1 MTVTPTDTLT
11 VIIEAAAA
19 LAGFAGIVATL
30 RREAWTRLDSLQIR
44 NLLSSAFSALFVSI
58 IALILIHAE
67 VPERTTW
74 ITLSA
79 IWFVVGALST
89 GYNARAYRQLA
100 IESGGKLSAS
110 NIFWFGSVILVLL
123 LQVYNVLVLAQFWPV
138 LVAVSWL
145 FGLTCYSFWE
155 LLTRHK

>member
-1 MTVTPTDTLT
+1 MDVTPTDTLT

-58 IALILIHAE
+58 IALILIHANI
-67 VPERTTW
+67 PEQTTW
-74 ITLSA
+74 RTLSGV
-79 IWFVVGALST
+79 WFAVGLVST
-89 GYNARAYRQLA
+89 GYNARAYRNLA
-100 IESGGKLSAS
+100 VESGGGLSRS
-110 NIFWFGSVILVLL
+110 NLFWFGSVILVLL
-123 LQVYNVLVLAQFWPV
+123 LQIYNVAVLAAFWPV

-155 LLTRHK
+155 LLIRHK